1 VPKSVNGLTRFTRA
15 MSPRALER
23 FARLLIG
30 RDTPCMRAYSMDL
43 RERVLA
49 AVDRGTPRKEI
60 VRTLGISE
68 PTIRRYL
75 RLRRETGSVAPK
87 PPPKRPFSIGQSVEH
102 RRALWKQLEE
112 HYDATLEKHC
122 RLCGRES
129 EGLRSLSPLCLG
141 RSAGWVGR
149 SKKECGCLRRKRRRE
164 KCLAR

>member
-1 VPKSVNGLTRFTRA
+1 
-15 MSPRALER
+15 
-23 FARLLIG
+23 
-30 RDTPCMRAYSMDL
+30 MRAYSMDL

-87 PPPKRPFSIGQSVEH
+87 PPPKRPFSIGQNVEQ

-112 HYDATLEKHC
+112 HEDATLEKHC
-122 RLCGRES
+122 RLWE
-129 EGLRSLSPLCLG
+129 
-141 RSAGWVGR
+141 
-149 SKKECGCLRRKRRRE
+149 RKRGVKVSISTMSRAIRRLGWTLKKRVWVPPNE
-164 KCLAR
+164 TKKREVLGEMR